1 VSYRSPVITAP
12 SIPPG
17 HSIAGVDIGSEP
29 AAGGHRMVTL
39 LIGYR
44 HASSTI
50 TAIKTATGFSFQ
62 RVVRR
67 KPSGFGL
74 TGEIWIGE
82 VPTGTTAQ
90 LNFSGGALNDF
101 TLAVLDVKTAFT
113 VPIDDKSVAS
123 GGSPA
128 TISDLKIEKG
138 GAVLVL
144 ALGSNANSFAPG
156 WTGADSPTEH
166 VEGDNGELH
175 YAPSSFL
182 TTESA
187 LDKDLSLTF
196 SDLAG
201 PTAVILA
208 AVSVR

>member
-1 VSYRSPVITAP
+1 VRAE
-12 SIPPG
+12 
-17 HSIAGVDIGSEP
+17 AL
-29 AAGGHRMVTL
+29 RVTL

-44 HASSTI
+44 HATSTI
-50 TAIKTATGFSFQ
+50 TAIQTSTGFSLQ

-101 TLAVLDVKTAFT
+101 SMAVLDVKTAFT
-113 VPIDDKSVAS
+113 VPIDVKSVAS

-128 TISDLKIEKG
+128 ILSDLKVEKG

-144 ALGSNANSFAPG
+144 ALGTNANSFAPG